1 MYIEAKGG
9 GLTGPAR
16 IGRVSFSKS
25 GRTIYYRGQEFRS
38 LDGAGFKANFYDV
51 ATGAEYWIS
60 GPKKDGSDRLY
71 GERVPVEIDDDVR
84 EEYWTAIRGQA
95 HRVNESVANVMKHAK
110 ARVAS
115 VHVTKVADD
124 VRVTVHDDGEGG
136 VDPSQ
141 GTGIAGIRA
150 RVNAVDGS
158 CSVTSPVGGSVQRG
172 NGPVSPIFP

>member
-38 LDGAGFKANFYDV
+38 LDGADFKANYYDV
-51 ATGAEYWIS
+51 ATGDEYWIS

-84 EEYWTAIRGQA
+84 EEYWTAIRGQP
-95 HRVNESVANVMKHAK
+95 HRVNESVAN
-110 ARVAS
+110 R
-115 VHVTKVADD
+115 
-124 VRVTVHDDGEGG
+124 
-136 VDPSQ
+136 
-141 GTGIAGIRA
+141 
-150 RVNAVDGS
+150 
-158 CSVTSPVGGSVQRG
+158 
-172 NGPVSPIFP
+172 